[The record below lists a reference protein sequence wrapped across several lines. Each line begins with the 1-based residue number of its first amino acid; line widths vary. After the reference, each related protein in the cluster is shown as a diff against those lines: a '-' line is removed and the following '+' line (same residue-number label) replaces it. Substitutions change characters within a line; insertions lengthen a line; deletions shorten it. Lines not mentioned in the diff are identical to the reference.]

1 MSHLSSRPAGPEHDD
16 CPHCHAHASVERPS
30 SAWWALHAAAWLYG
44 FGSVYGA
51 ILTGPI
57 IIGLI
62 PPLFAGGAFLI
73 SFSYARASA
82 TPECRECGKMVPHGL
97 VAAPAHR
104 SGAQRRDDR
113 DAVRQHA

>member
-1 MSHLSSRPAGPEHDD
+1 MAHHDD
-16 CPHCHAHASVERPS
+16 CPHCHAHASVDRPS
-30 SAWWALHAAAWLYG
+30 PSWWGLHAAAWLYA

-73 SFSYARASA
+73 SFSYSRAA
-82 TPECRECGKMVPHGL
+82 AAPECRECGKMVPRGS
-97 VAAPAHR
+97 VAAPTR
-104 SGAQRRDDR
+104 TP
-113 DAVRQHA
+113 DAIRLHA